1 MVAEWSIT
9 SLLIDFIPHHLQF
22 KNIELFDDRRNK
34 DFNTIKESRPV
45 CPFLFLAK
53 LKDIKYVKDTQKY
66 FIV

>member
-9 SLLIDFIPHHLQF
+9 SQLIDFIPHHLQF

-45 CPFLFLAK
+45 CPFLFWLS
-53 LKDIKYVKDTQKY
+53 
-66 FIV
+66 